1 MMLRKKWAIDQEVYL
16 EMVIGTLVYAVVF
29 GFFNDYTNIVTATS
43 FSIVFLAAIIMQ
55 ALVYPTFLLKKQI
68 VNWFTSQKTKA
79 SRYWMIFSIWFVL
92 FVSKFIFLGALNFF
106 LGEYIHISGFVGI
119 VVVVVCATL
128 ITKLILLFS
137 RLD

>member
-1 MMLRKKWAIDQEVYL
+1 MLRKKWAIDQEVYL

>member
-1 MMLRKKWAIDQEVYL
+1 MKLRKKWAIDQEVYL

-128 ITKLILLFS
+128 ITKLILRINS
-137 RLD
+137 

>member
-1 MMLRKKWAIDQEVYL
+1 MLRKKWAIDQEVYL

-92 FVSKFIFLGALNFF
+92 FVSKFIFLGALNLF

-128 ITKLILLFS
+128 ITKLILRIN

>member
-1 MMLRKKWAIDQEVYL
+1 MLRKKWAIDQEVYL

-55 ALVYPTFLLKKQI
+55 ALVYPTFLLKRQI

>member
-1 MMLRKKWAIDQEVYL
+1 
-16 EMVIGTLVYAVVF
+16 MVIGTLVYAVVF

>member
-55 ALVYPTFLLKKQI
+55 ALVYPTFLLKRQI